1 MADAHGITHYDQM
14 PIPPVEAQT
23 RYFDASP
30 ISIGVQYRLL
40 DDAIVAASRI
50 ETAMGNASGPSEFD
64 DRGVALHIFG
74 SVDGERLEYLR
85 FDCFDED
92 PHYHYICWRDRS
104 NRMIHIDPIAEGDP
118 LDWALERIRTRLP
131 QRLEFAGAP
140 PDRGGSRSRED
151 RKDPAPGQGSRKTHS
166 PSPRSGIHQ
175 AQRTRRRSPMMLDP
189 IGRMATR
196 AADIRSRLGHRSWT
210 PMGTGSK
217 PLPS

>member
-1 MADAHGITHYDQM
+1 MANAHGITHYDQM

-131 QRLEFAGAP
+131 QMLEFAGAP
-140 PDRGGSRSRED
+140 QIAAEVDLERIEKILPRVREVAK
-151 RKDPAPGQGSRKTHS
+151 RIRLHHDPES
-166 PSPRSGIHQ
+166 I
-175 AQRTRRRSPMMLDP
+175 RRS
-189 IGRMATR
+189 A
-196 AADIRSRLGHRSWT
+196 LGEEAR
-210 PMGTGSK
+210 
-217 PLPS
+217 